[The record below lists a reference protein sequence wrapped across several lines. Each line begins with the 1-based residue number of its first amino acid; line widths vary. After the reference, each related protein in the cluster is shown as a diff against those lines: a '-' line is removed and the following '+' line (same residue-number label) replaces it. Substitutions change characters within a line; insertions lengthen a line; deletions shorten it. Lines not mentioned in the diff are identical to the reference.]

1 MNVIKKF
8 FSRKEKTAAKKYT
21 PQDIEKI
28 KERAYLI
35 WCNKGKSANS
45 AERDWFLAEKELKS
59 EGKI

>member
-1 MNVIKKF
+1 MIKNF
-8 FSRKEKTAAKKYT
+8 FSKKEKAEPKKHT

-28 KERAYLI
+28 KERAYFI

-45 AERDWFLAEKELKS
+45 AACDWLLAEKELKS